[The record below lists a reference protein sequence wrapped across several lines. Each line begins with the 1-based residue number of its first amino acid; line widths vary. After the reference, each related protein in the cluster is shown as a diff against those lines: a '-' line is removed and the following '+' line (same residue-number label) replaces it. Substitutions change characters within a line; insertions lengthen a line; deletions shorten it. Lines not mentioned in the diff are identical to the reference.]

1 MLDFLLSLLST
12 FRKHF
17 KPLKKLGSGSFG
29 EVYLVQRRSTKQ
41 LYVTKTVKKKYITK
55 WGEREEGTG
64 APLPM
69 EISNMLTLDHPNIG
83 MPCFLSVIILWPTCD
98 YLYLL

>member
-83 MPCFLSVIILWPTCD
+83 MPCFLSVIIL
-98 YLYLL
+98 

>member
-1 MLDFLLSLLST
+1 MFRHLLSLLST

-41 LYVTKTVKKKYITK
+41 LYVTKTVKKKYITAWCSEK
-55 WGEREEGTG
+55 REGEMEI
-64 APLPM
+64 PM
-69 EISNMLTLDHPNIG
+69 EVANLLVLDHPNIG
-83 MPCFLSVIILWPTCD
+83 MCFTSHLFTCQIVR
-98 YLYLL
+98 